1 MTTSWAKSNKENCQR
16 KRTTKHDCPESDRP
30 GARKV
35 TRWDISLVPNSK
47 YLKFNRDFDRS
58 FPIDISQREEDGL
71 KALTV
76 RPIVLVKRPRPE
88 NGLQQPVPLKPFSLA
103 VTLQNQQ
110 NSRRPR
116 NAPIEHCCYCYWAS
130 LVNQNCEHPKVF
142 VLCQLYQCDKLN
154 GIDYRRQR
162 NKHRTSEDCLVENLA
177 YSMI

>member
-1 MTTSWAKSNKENCQR
+1 MKAYIACNCPVLLCLAHLSNASLAMTTSWAKSNKENCQR
-16 KRTTKHDCPESDRP
+16 KRTTKHDCPESDSP

-35 TRWDISLVPNSK
+35 TRWDIFLVPNSK
-47 YLKFNRDFDRS
+47 YFFDHS

-110 NSRRPR
+110 NSKRPR
-116 NAPIEHCCYCYWAS
+116 NAPIEHCYYRYWSS
-130 LVNQNCEHPKVF
+130 LVHQNCE
-142 VLCQLYQCDKLN
+142 
-154 GIDYRRQR
+154 
-162 NKHRTSEDCLVENLA
+162 
-177 YSMI
+177 